1 MPVEPMPSAPRYVCK
16 DCGTGT
22 EITGEVFRVQ
32 RRKKTFDEAGR
43 LTAVD
48 RAGEFDFYCREHYE
62 RRKASNTL

>member
-1 MPVEPMPSAPRYVCK
+1 MPPEPSRYVCR
-16 DCGTGT
+16 DCPLETA
-22 EITGEVFRVQ
+22 ITDHVYRVER
-32 RRKKTFDEAGR
+32 RRKTLDEAGR